1 MTGYW
6 RGHFVSLLIAILMLS
21 ASRSPASAAPPF
33 ETEAIC
39 RTAIASMTDRNP
51 KIMQVSRTDGDVLFL
66 TYVRPIDNFVWTYRC
81 RIEGNRVVWATE
93 PGRWRQGPK
102 DDEILFEIVEGGR
115 QLRII
120 ENHRD
125 GSTTRQLFNRDA
137 IL

>member
-1 MTGYW
+1 MTGY
-6 RGHFVSLLIAILMLS
+6 RQRHFVSRLTAFVMLS
-21 ASRSPASAAPPF
+21 AGLSPASAAPSF

-39 RTAIASMTDRNP
+39 RTAIASMTDRDP
-51 KIMQVSRTDGDVLFL
+51 KIMQVSRTDGGVLFL

-81 RIEGNRVVWATE
+81 RIEGNRMVWATE
-93 PGRWRQGPK
+93 PGRWREDPK
-102 DDEILFEIVEGGR
+102 DDEILFEVVDGGK

>member
-1 MTGYW
+1 M
-6 RGHFVSLLIAILMLS
+6 RFASQLASFMMLFASL
-21 ASRSPASAAPPF
+21 SPASATPSF
-33 ETEAIC
+33 EAEAIC
-39 RTAIASMTDRNP
+39 RTAIASMTDRDP

-93 PGRWRQGPK
+93 PGRWREDPK
-102 DDEILFEIVEGGR
+102 DNEILFEVVDGGK

-125 GSTTRQLFNRDA
+125 GSTTRQLFNRDK

>member
-1 MTGYW
+1 MTGY
-6 RGHFVSLLIAILMLS
+6 RQRHLVSRLIALTMLS
-21 ASRSPASAAPPF
+21 AGLSPASAAPSF

-39 RTAIASMTDRNP
+39 RTAIASMTDRDP
-51 KIMQVSRTDGDVLFL
+51 KIMQVSRTDGGVLFL

-93 PGRWRQGPK
+93 PGRWREGPK
-102 DDEILFEIVEGGR
+102 DDEILFEVVDGGR

>member
-1 MTGYW
+1 MTGY
-6 RGHFVSLLIAILMLS
+6 RQRHFVSRLTAVMMLS
-21 ASRSPASAAPPF
+21 ASLSPASAAPSF

-39 RTAIASMTDRNP
+39 RTAIASMTDRDP

-81 RIEGNRVVWATE
+81 RITGNRVMWATE
-93 PGRWRQGPK
+93 PGRWRVDPK
-102 DDEILFEIVEGGR
+102 DDEILFEVVDGGR